1 MRDFTAECTAGALLH
16 DAGKIIYRAG
26 IESGNHSACG
36 AKWLSGVLGGR
47 GDFRGILDCV
57 RYHHASQLRSVK
69 LDADSPAYIVYIAD
83 NIAAGADRR
92 TNDEEEGTDCAY
104 FDRNMPLSPVFNI
117 LNGNGA
123 RGVYPPAEL
132 SPQAVYPSEAGRRAE
147 AADYAHIAAKLGAEL
162 GKFMTPGGEY
172 VNSLLGLTEV
182 LLSYVPSST
191 DRRQLADISLYDHG
205 KMTAAAAGCIA
216 EFLAAHGVSDYKKE
230 LFDEEQRF
238 MERRAFLMF
247 SCDFS
252 GIQNFIYMVEP
263 KGALKALRSRSFA
276 LELFMEHVVDEIL
289 GGCGLSR
296 ANLIY
301 SGGGHAYMLLPNTP
315 DVLDFLSAAKKRVNR
330 WLADNFGS
338 ALYLACAWRPCSA
351 HELQNVPAEL
361 SPYSQI
367 YRDLSAELSRVKT
380 SRYDAEEL
388 RRLNSR
394 ASNEGRECRVCGTS
408 DDLTNE
414 GLCRWCAG
422 FVDISN
428 DALDRGVIISVTKTP
443 GENGHFI
450 ELPDVSGRGAR
461 FAVFTNL
468 EGARGYAASDEGV
481 RTYSKNNPHTGLNYS
496 TNLYMGDYVYSKE
509 MALLAGNA
517 EGIRRIAVCRAD
529 VDNLGR
535 AFIEGFVRKD
545 AKSEEERR
553 RYQTLSRTAAFSR
566 QMSMFFKYHI
576 NAILARKDKHVSPLE
591 LSGGADGGR
600 NVLIVYSGGD
610 DVFLVG
616 GWDDVIG
623 AACDIESAF
632 AEYTEGALSISA
644 GIGIFGERFPIYRA
658 ASLTGEL
665 EEASKDVEGKSCVT
679 LFDTKGHT
687 YKWREF
693 REYVLPKVRAL
704 AEYIDGGDDFRGKA
718 FLYRLLA
725 LARGAEKNSKLDIA
739 RCAYLLARAEPK
751 EQERK
756 EKYAEFSNNVMSWMT
771 DTAERARFITA
782 IYLYVYLVRQR
793 SEKIAEL

>member
-1 MRDFTAECTAGALLH
+1 MRDFTAECTAGGLLH

-57 RYHHASQLRSVK
+57 RYHHASQLRSAK
-69 LDADSPAYIVYIAD
+69 LAADSPAYIVYIAD

-92 TNDEEEGTDCAY
+92 ANDEEEGTDGAH

-238 MERRAFLMF
+238 LERRAFLMF

-289 GGCGLSR
+289 DGCGLSR

-408 DDLTNE
+408 DDLTND
-414 GLCRWCAG
+414 GLCRWCRR

-428 DALDRGVIISVTKTP
+428 DALRRDVIIAVVKQKP
-443 GENGHFI
+443 EGEKHFI
-450 ELPDVSGRGAR
+450 ELPDVSGDGAR
-461 FAVFTNL
+461 YAVFTDTN
-468 EGARGYAASDEGV
+468 GARGYAASDCGV
-481 RTYSKNNPHTGLNYS
+481 RTYSKNKPHTGLNYS
-496 TNLYMGDYVYSKE
+496 TNLYMGDYVSEKE
-509 MALLAGNA
+509 MALLAENA
-517 EGIRRIAVCRAD
+517 EGIRRVAVCRAD

-535 AFIEGFVRKD
+535 AFIEGFVRKG
-545 AKSEEERR
+545 AESAEERY

-576 NAILARKDKHVSPLE
+576 NSILAREDKAVEPLE
-591 LSGGADGGR
+591 LSGGGKGGR
-600 NVLIVYSGGD
+600 NLLIVYSGGD
-610 DVFLVG
+610 DVFIVG
-616 GWDDVIG
+616 GWDDVVG
-623 AACDIESAF
+623 AACDIEAAF
-632 AEYTEGALSISA
+632 SKYTEGALSISA
-644 GIGIFGERFPIYRA
+644 GVGIFGEKFPIYRA
-658 ASLTGEL
+658 AALTGEL
-665 EEASKDVEGKSCVT
+665 EEASKSIEDKGCVT
-679 LFDTKGHT
+679 LFDTTGHT
-687 YKWREF
+687 YKWSKF
-693 REYVLPKVRAL
+693 REGVLPKVRAL
-704 AEYIDGGDDFRGKA
+704 AQYIDGGDNFRGKA
-718 FLYRLLA
+718 FLYRLLS
-725 LARGAEKNSKLDIA
+725 LARRAGTDRLDIA

-751 EQERK
+751 EKQAK
-756 EKYAEFSNNVMSWMT
+756 EKYARFSANVMQWIM
-771 DTAERARFITA
+771 DRNERAEFITA
-782 IYLYVYLVRQR
+782 AYLYVYLIRQR
-793 SEKIAEL
+793 SES